1 MVLSY
6 LKYLLD
12 FFTSLSDDDDDL
24 LCLISHNIIHFLPMW
39 SDLMLIDCLTFFL
52 TRQIAAIDR

>member
-1 MVLSY
+1 MMRGESIDVRIPVSFEMLLSY

-24 LCLISHNIIHFLPMW
+24 LCLISHNIIHFLPM
-39 SDLMLIDCLTFFL
+39 
-52 TRQIAAIDR
+52 

>member
-1 MVLSY
+1 MMRGESNDVKISANLEMVLSY

-24 LCLISHNIIHFLPMW
+24 LC
-39 SDLMLIDCLTFFL
+39 
-52 TRQIAAIDR
+52 